1 MADRA
6 HQCLIKL
13 AMEPEWE
20 ARFEPNSYGFRPGRC
35 AQDAK
40 EAIFNAIRFQPK
52 YVLDADIAGC
62 FDNISHTALL
72 QKLHA
77 SPATRRIIKA
87 WLKAG
92 ILEDG
97 GFYETIKGTPQGG
110 VVSPLLMNIALH
122 GIEAEIREAFSYKEN
137 VPHIIRYADDLVI
150 LHPTEAGVRDVQGSF
165 WKHG

>member
-1 MADRA
+1 MRDRA

-13 AMEPEWE
+13 ALEPEWE
-20 ARFEPNSYGFRPGRC
+20 ACFEPNRYGFRPGRC

-62 FDNISHTALL
+62 FDNISHTALFSKL
-72 QKLHA
+72 Q
-77 SPATRRIIKA
+77 SYPTIRRTIKA

-97 GFYETIKGTPQGG
+97 AFTKRSKASLKGEWFHLC
-110 VVSPLLMNIALH
+110 S
-122 GIEAEIREAFSYKEN
+122 
-137 VPHIIRYADDLVI
+137 
-150 LHPTEAGVRDVQGSF
+150 
-165 WKHG
+165 